1 MFLLFS
7 CSNSKTNSINF
18 KNIDFFFN
26 SIGYEKELE
35 LKRDSNLDNFYIF
48 ENLINPKGGFYPTK
62 KEVRKILQGKSL
74 PKIIDKC
81 TKYKEI
87 EYFVGE
93 NPCII
98 SVHIF
103 TFRNAKYV
111 GLDLF
116 EIFKRYTLNERLT
129 DNFPNRQLILLY
141 DDSTFIFI
149 ENHCNKIKIDK
160 KNIVEFF
167 YSNQIENIDRQFF
180 ILDNF
185 NY

>member
-1 MFLLFS
+1 VLIY
-7 CSNSKTNSINF
+7 NIKTNSINF

-26 SIGYEKELE
+26 SIGYEKELD
-35 LKRDSNLDNFYIF
+35 LKKDSNLDKFYIF

-81 TKYKEI
+81 TNYKEI
-87 EYFVGE
+87 EYFE
-93 NPCII
+93 EKNSCII
-98 SVHIF
+98 SFHIF